1 MSTLPTWTIILIV
14 LMLASYFVGVS
25 YIGKRGA
32 PYSKTMAGFATARG
46 KVSPWLVGASFAATF
61 ASANLYLGLPG
72 LAYQYGISVL
82 WYTLGSFGTAWL
94 GLLLF
99 AKTFWKYQKEK
110 GGVSTLPEWLGK
122 RYNSKTLQI
131 LVSILLL
138 FNIYYI
144 VGQNVGLAT
153 IFETI
158 IGIPYEWG
166 VVAGVMITIIYIGL
180 GGAFAQII
188 TDAFQGILMS
198 VTSVLIIVSLFWTI
212 GGGFQVFDRMFDQLA
227 AIHPALVSTFSAE
240 GPYDSVPT
248 VLAIQFLM
256 ISFVLMPH
264 LLNKI
269 LAIET
274 EKELRPFVISSGV
287 HLFFI
292 SYLPVFGG
300 FAARIL
306 VPGLTE
312 ADQALPAYLI
322 EAFPPFIVALMIVGV
337 ISAVL
342 SSTDSLYLSITSS
355 IGNDIYLPLV
365 QKTRTKAST
374 INHDHRAVTIAKFS
388 LLLIGATSLYLSI
401 NRPESL
407 AMLIQFSFSAIIS
420 GVFGPV
426 LLGYFWRKGN
436 QTGAIVSVLTGS
448 LSYLAFTQFN
458 LLPNLYIAL
467 FVSSAL
473 GFVSMIGASYL
484 STAAGTK
491 VKVFGKHSA

>member
-1 MSTLPTWTIILIV
+1 MSTLPTWTIFMIV
-14 LMLASYFVGVS
+14 ALLVGYFFVVF
-25 YIGKRGA
+25 YIGHRGA
-32 PYSKTMAGFATARG
+32 RHSRTMTGFATARG

-99 AKTFWKYQKEK
+99 AKTFWKYQKQN

-166 VVAGVMITIIYIGL
+166 VVIGVVITIVYIGL

-188 TDAFQGILMS
+188 TDAFQGVLMS
-198 VTSVLIIVSLFWTI
+198 VTSVLIVTSLFWTI
-212 GGGFQVFDRMFDQLA
+212 GGGFQVFNRMFDQLA
-227 AIHPALVSTFSAE
+227 AINPALVSTFSPD

-256 ISFVLMPH
+256 ISFVLMPQ

-274 EKELRPFVISSGV
+274 EEELRPFVISSGV

-306 VPGLTE
+306 VPGLDE

-322 EAFPPFIVALMIVGV
+322 EAFPPILVALMIVGV

-365 QKTRTKAST
+365 QKTRASLSS
-374 INHDHRAVTIAKFS
+374 INYDQRAVIIAKSS
-388 LLLIGATSLYLSI
+388 LIVVGGASLYLSI
-401 NRPESL
+401 SRPESL

-426 LLGYFWRKGN
+426 LLGYFWKKGN

-448 LSYLAFTQFN
+448 LSYLAFTQFD

-467 FVSSAL
+467 FVSSTL
-473 GFVSMIGASYL
+473 GLISMMAASYL
-484 STAAGTK
+484 AAVIRPK
-491 VKVFGKHSA
+491 VSIAGKHSA

>member
-1 MSTLPTWTIILIV
+1 MNTLPAWTITLIV
-14 LMLASYFVGVS
+14 VLLIVYFVFVA

-32 PYSKTMAGFATARG
+32 RYSKTMAGFATARG

-99 AKTFWKYQKEK
+99 AKTFWKYQKNN

-122 RYNSKTLQI
+122 RYNSNTLQI
-131 LVSILLL
+131 MVSVLLL

-153 IFETI
+153 IFEAV
-158 IGIPYEWG
+158 IGIPYIWG
-166 VVAGVMITIIYIGL
+166 VVLGVLITIVYIGL
-180 GGAFAQII
+180 GGAYAQII
-188 TDAFQGILMS
+188 TDAFQGVLMS
-198 VTSVLIIVSLFWTI
+198 ITSVLILVSLFWTI
-212 GGGFQVFDRMFDQLA
+212 GGGINVFNRVFQQLE
-227 AIHPALVSTFSAE
+227 AIHPPLVSTFSQD

-306 VPGLTE
+306 VPGLPE

-322 EAFPPFIVALMIVGV
+322 EAFPPVIVAFMIVGV

-355 IGNDIYLPLV
+355 IGNDIYLPLAR
-365 QKTRTKAST
+365 RTQAHLPH
-374 INHDHRAVTIAKFS
+374 INHDQRSVAIAKAS
-388 LLLIGATSLYLSI
+388 LLCVGLASLYLSI

-426 LLGYFWRKGN
+426 LLGYFWNKGN
-436 QTGAIVSVLTGS
+436 QTGAIASVLTGS
-448 LSYLAFTQFN
+448 LSFLAFTQFH

-467 FVSSAL
+467 FVSSTL
-473 GFVSMIGASYL
+473 GLAAMYIASIIAAAIGPKIHLAS
-484 STAAGTK
+484 
-491 VKVFGKHSA
+491 KHSA